1 MMNALRTPSVG
12 RILLQS
18 RSRLKEGRQSA
29 STIRILQESRR
40 NGKGQSALLLGAP
53 AQPNICHQHLAANSS
68 SRRCFSSDTADPFT
82 YTNDK
87 LVKTLVNPH
96 LDSIRQLPEID
107 NALQNWDSPGALEE
121 FQRAVQVFEM
131 MQAGGPLHIATM
143 TLLVECFQHQGNYQ
157 EASRMMQSLE
167 KLVST
172 ESDETRLLLDLASAK
187 CFWYQGDF
195 ESSMM
200 EVNKMMENDASHDSD
215 LMRGCVMNAEG
226 MVRLMKAPN
235 ERDEGGNSVVQV
247 LKIASK
253 LIGKDSC
260 NSSDVTLASAS
271 ASGNLGVAMV
281 ITRLGLNEVRH
292 VSLLEDTFVASWY
305 CTDHVTGRF

>member
-1 MMNALRTPSVG
+1 MMNALRTPRV
-12 RILLQS
+12 RTILLQS
-18 RSRLKEGRQSA
+18 RSRLKEKRYSA
-29 STIRILQESRR
+29 STIRTLQESRR
-40 NGKGQSALLLGAP
+40 NGKGPSALLLRAP
-53 AQPNICHQHLAANSS
+53 QPPSSHQHLAANFSA
-68 SRRCFSSDTADPFT
+68 RRCFSSDTANPIV
-82 YTNDK
+82 YKNDK

-96 LDSIRQLPEID
+96 LDSIRQLPEIE
-107 NALQNWDSPGALEE
+107 NALQHWDSPEALEE

-131 MQAGGPLHIATM
+131 MQTGGPLHIATM
-143 TLLVECFQHQGNYQ
+143 TLLAECLQHQGNYQ
-157 EASRMMQSLE
+157 EASRTLQTLK

-172 ESDETRLLLDLASAK
+172 ESDETRLLMDLASAK

-200 EVNKMMENDASHDSD
+200 EVHKMMENDASHDSD
-215 LMRGCVMNAEG
+215 LMRGCVMNTEG

-247 LKIASK
+247 LKIAFK
-253 LIGKDSC
+253 LIKKDSC
-260 NSSDVTLASAS
+260 NSSHVTLASAS

-292 VSLLEDTFVASWY
+292 VRLLPDE
-305 CTDHVTGRF
+305 TDHVTGRFLP